1 LEYVLKQFSV
11 SEPKDNMH
19 KNNNSFFQ
27 RQQQQHPSAHV
38 ASNPVRNNF
47 GGYLRSPFH
56 VATDILGDAKVASGT
71 AKRAVELSGDIQ
83 ESAAAAA
90 ERPWVRAGVGAGRLS
105 VKEKNEQLYE
115 AKQIYGDWGDSRS
128 NQVEATS
135 AKSGSVNPT
144 ADAADVPIGSAA
156 HQSSSSHPSQTHHL
170 SSAQEEKRYI
180 HRTVGESKMLPK
192 LLPSGVGAASQKK
205 RQRDDVHDAAED
217 TTDHNE
223 DKVIRPYV
231 PVTPRP
237 TDAGG
242 VTEADAQ
249 PHDQPS
255 GKAVNATTTAGG
267 AVQASPAVSKRQEL
281 EKKRLE
287 ALYGGKKRR

>member
-1 LEYVLKQFSV
+1 LSNCFPFFLFF
-11 SEPKDNMH
+11 EPKDTMH
-19 KNNNSFFQ
+19 KNNNSFLQ
-27 RQQQQHPSAHV
+27 RQQQHHPSAHV
-38 ASNPVRNNF
+38 ALNPVRNNF

-71 AKRAVELSGDIQ
+71 AKRAVELAGDIQ

-115 AKQIYGDWGDSRS
+115 AKQIYGDWRDSGS
-128 NQVEATS
+128 KQEANST
-135 AKSGSVNPT
+135 KSGSVNPT
-144 ADAADVPIGSAA
+144 ADAADLPIASAA
-156 HQSSSSHPSQTHHL
+156 QSSSSHPIQSHHS
-170 SSAQEEKRYI
+170 SSATEEKRYI

-205 RQRDDVHDAAED
+205 RQRDDVHEAAED
-217 TTDHNE
+217 TTDDNE
-223 DKVIRPYV
+223 HKVIRPNV

-242 VTEADAQ
+242 VPEADAQ
-249 PHDQPS
+249 PHNQLS
-255 GKAVNATTTAGG
+255 GKAVNAATTAGG
-267 AVQASPAVSKRQEL
+267 AVQASPPVSKRQEL

-287 ALYGGKKRR
+287 ALYGSKKRR